1 MSTALEEG
9 WYAFDYVEESTEAGR
24 RIDMEGLMGPY
35 GRRSLAQYEADDWHR
50 SYIAHWTGTEW
61 SEIIPTEDGAAPAS
75 SPRIHTQS
83 RIDSFAEAVTNTA
96 IGFLVSL
103 VTWIVVARMYGIPMS
118 ASTSLSITAI
128 FTVVSVAR
136 QYVLRRLFD
145 GRSPWQAIKACMS
158 RVSRYG

>member
-1 MSTALEEG
+1 MTRPL
-9 WYAFDYVEESTEAGR
+9 
-24 RIDMEGLMGPY
+24 
-35 GRRSLAQYEADDWHR
+35 
-50 SYIAHWTGTEW
+50 
-61 SEIIPTEDGAAPAS
+61 
-75 SPRIHTQS
+75 HTQS
-83 RIDSFAEAVTNTA
+83 RIDSFAEALTNTA